1 MYACTQYVCSTG
13 VHMHAIVLF
22 VIVFH
27 MVHLQQQQQNLWS
40 RVWERPRPVSPT
52 PKIDRSP
59 SHSLILKIVE
69 PICVSILR
77 AGPWDQHLNEW
88 IPQSARGVGTRQM
101 NWERGGGCTT
111 FLITK
116 LGLQRTKCSWRISF
130 VYDERGN
137 NLSRPVP
144 SSGPFINL
152 NVTIKQGR
160 GRRRHSVLLYITINP
175 ESWGWTTSFNF
186 V

>member
-1 MYACTQYVCSTG
+1 MPS
-13 VHMHAIVLF
+13 IVLLVVGF
-22 VIVFH
+22 PAWWTSGGR
-27 MVHLQQQQQNLWS
+27 QNLWS
-40 RVWERPRPVSPT
+40 RLWELPGPASLT

-59 SHSLILKIVE
+59 SHSLILKIVK
-69 PICVSILR
+69 PVCVSILR

-88 IPQSARGVGTRQM
+88 IPQSAQGVGTRQM
-101 NWERGGGCTT
+101 NWEKGKGVGGGRTT

-137 NLSRPVP
+137 NLSRPLP

-160 GRRRHSVLLYITINP
+160 GRGRHSAPLYITINP